1 MGNIVGKPFSVVAS
15 KNFGTALTESKQ
27 EGNQAKFYL
36 TQAPSTNSNGGSLDS
51 VITADNDN
59 DRNSIVINGNV
70 ITGISINDIDKLN
83 ELDNVNGA
91 FIYKGSV
98 TTEAELKALKSLS
111 PGDVWNCEA
120 QVTLN
125 NKTYPEGTNFVA
137 KKSGKGDDTDI
148 WDSLGGIIKLGTKA
162 TCSITKQTLSD
173 LLHYSSDSK
182 IISDF
187 AMISTGAIKSTLNT
201 DKNLILAVSCD
212 NSISQSNRTLSV
224 HLDASAPFE
233 TGYNGIK
240 LSSGDGI
247 KVKNK
252 KVIINLA
259 TDDTFD
265 GNNANNSPDS
275 GLAFNTAG
283 GLYINIA
290 SNPYTTDGYVPNLL
304 KLGTS
309 GADGGGGLYISS
321 KVLREVIRDE
331 INKALNV
338 K

>member
-15 KNFGTALTESKQ
+15 KNFKTALTESKQ

-70 ITGISINDIDKLN
+70 ITGISITDIDKLN

-98 TTEAELKALKSLS
+98 TTETELKALKSLS

-125 NKTYPEGTNFVA
+125 NKIYPEGTNFVA
-137 KKSGKGDDTDI
+137 KKLGKGDDTDI

-162 TCSITKQTLSD
+162 TCTITKQTSSD
-173 LLHYSSDSK
+173 LLHYSSDSNVM
-182 IISDF
+182 SDF
-187 AMISTGAIKSTLNT
+187 TMISTGAIRSAVNDQRELV
-201 DKNLILAVSCD
+201 LSVSCD
-212 NSISQSNRTLSV
+212 NSIFQTNRTLSV
-224 HLDASAPFE
+224 HLDATAPFVA
-233 TGYNGIK
+233 GYNGIK
-240 LSSGDGI
+240 LLSGDGI
-247 KVKNK
+247 CVKNK
-252 KVIINLA
+252 KVTIDLSTSNI
-259 TDDTFD
+259 FD
-265 GNNANNSPDS
+265 GSNTNNNPDS
-275 GLAFNTAG
+275 GLAFNSYG
-283 GLYINIA
+283 GLYIKIA
-290 SNPYTTDGYVPNLL
+290 SNPYDTDGYVPNLL

-309 GADGGGGLYISS
+309 GADRGGGLYISS
-321 KVLREVIRDE
+321 RILREVIRDE

>member
-15 KNFGTALTESKQ
+15 KSFTTALTESKQ

-70 ITGISINDIDKLN
+70 ITGISITDIDKLN
-83 ELDNVNGA
+83 ELDNANGA

-98 TTEAELKALKSLS
+98 TTEAGLKALKSLS

-125 NKTYPEGTNFVA
+125 NKTYPEGTDFVA

-182 IISDF
+182 IMSDF
-187 AMISTGAIKSTLNT
+187 AMISTGAIHSTVDEQSISVLS
-201 DKNLILAVSCD
+201 VSCD
-212 NSISQSNRTLSV
+212 NSMSQNNRTLSV
-224 HLDASAPFE
+224 HFDATAPFE
-233 TGYNGIK
+233 AGYNGIK
-240 LSSGDGI
+240 LLSGDGI
-247 KVKNK
+247 SVKNK
-252 KVIINLA
+252 KVIINLS
-259 TDDTFD
+259 TSNIFD
-265 GNNANNSPDS
+265 GSNTNNNPDS
-275 GLAFNTAG
+275 GLAFNSHG
-283 GLYINIA
+283 GLYIKIA
-290 SNPYTTDGYVPNLL
+290 SNPYDTDGYVPNLL

-309 GADGGGGLYISS
+309 GTDRGGGLYISS
-321 KVLREVIRDE
+321 RILRGVIRDE

>member
-15 KNFGTALTESKQ
+15 KNFETALTESKQ

-70 ITGISINDIDKLN
+70 ITGISITDIDKLN

-111 PGDVWNCEA
+111 PGDVWNCET

-162 TCSITKQTLSD
+162 TCSVTKQTLSD
-173 LLHYSSDSK
+173 SLHYSSDSK
-182 IISDF
+182 IMSDF
-187 AMISTGAIKSTLNT
+187 TMISTGAIHSAVNEQS
-201 DKNLILAVSCD
+201 NLVLSVSCD
-212 NSISQSNRTLSV
+212 NSMSQTNRTLSV
-224 HLDASAPFE
+224 HLDATAPFAA
-233 TGYNGIK
+233 GYNGIK
-240 LSSGDGI
+240 LLSGDGI
-247 KVKNK
+247 SVKNK
-252 KVIINLA
+252 KVIIDLSTSNI
-259 TDDTFD
+259 FD
-265 GNNANNSPDS
+265 GSNTNNNPDS
-275 GLAFNTAG
+275 GLAFNSYG
-283 GLYINIA
+283 GLYIKIA
-290 SNPYTTDGYVPNLL
+290 SNPYDTDGYVPNLL

-309 GADGGGGLYISS
+309 GADRGGGLYISS
-321 KVLREVIRDE
+321 RILREVIRDE